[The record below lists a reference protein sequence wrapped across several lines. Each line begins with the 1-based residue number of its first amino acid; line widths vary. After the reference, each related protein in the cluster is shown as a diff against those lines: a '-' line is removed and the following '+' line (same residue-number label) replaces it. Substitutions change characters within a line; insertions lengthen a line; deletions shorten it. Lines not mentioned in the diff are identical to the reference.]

1 MDAKELRTLGVDELQ
16 ARCRQWAEELFRAR
30 FGAQSVEA
38 KDTSIFKKLRRDI
51 ARAKTVLTEKLK
63 VGDAGDQ
70 KMAPTVADQ
79 NVGAVKTASKKV
91 TANKSVTKKSKEQGQ
106 ES

>member
-16 ARCRQWAEELFRAR
+16 ARCRQWAEDLFRAR

-51 ARAKTVLTEKLK
+51 ARAKTVLTEKIK
-63 VGDAGDQ
+63 VGDVGDK
-70 KMAPTVADQ
+70 KMATVVGDQ
-79 NVGAVKTASKKV
+79 NVAPTKTASKKV
-91 TANKSVTKKSKEQGQ
+91 TANKSVTKKSKEQGK